1 MSLESSAELDRIH
14 EESQGLDT
22 NDIGFREHENGLRGP
37 YTGDGDDH
45 ITSVKG
51 VAEANNEEVPES
63 WLQAYRDFIPG
74 TEAYQWLVTRLQR
87 EFRLVPTEPNTIG
100 SIGGAIMSSLPS
112 AHKISRRIS
121 TQRCSARFELQWDIF
136 HFFQTQEYPG
146 PPDEV
151 LEGIITLTGS
161 SLDAQAA
168 TCAQYIHQTWPSTGE
183 TTLQLIKEVLKDGD
197 GYLSSCKLSDGTTL
211 SAWVDGSKFIAEAS
225 GVAVSVMEIG
235 EQLAWLGAA
244 LRTSTRQSGL
254 VYCTPNISILHNNAS
269 STLLRLQ
276 LSSADITCEIGFTM
290 EEAPQTPDN
299 ANGQCWHDI
308 FRNPVVVRGYP
319 ILRRVE
325 CSTGLEVP
333 LNIMAGLARTQ
344 RVDRFNDKIYIKGFS
359 TMLIPIRRKEDIL
372 CWHLIYNK
380 DGNRISYL
388 DSDLA
393 QEQGVARLNL
403 EGLRHVLGWCSKAQV
418 LAGSAKAHYP
428 VACSGLPNPDEDCA
442 LAKTWVSAGRMII
455 GGPKFNLGTKDI
467 PIQISRHGYVPRL
480 QWLATKLVLLWD
492 ERDKR
497 GWLINGTSAL
507 LHVLRA
513 SLKHDNEGA
522 LRDLFLCNPED
533 LQEPD
538 NRFTADSAI
547 EVLVKS
553 KNRGLRLYGE
563 KDGDI
568 LLENRID
575 HLYNILEK
583 LIDHQADIAGYCGE
597 KLEGKPR
604 KYLEG
609 WDFEDLMLSTT
620 SDLHARVATIDTS
633 GKSWVD
639 LTRAV
644 HAVTLV
650 GCGFGNI
657 IRPANADICDH
668 WTELPKQ
675 KYYIAGCFSDLNRVV
690 KQHGSLGNPF
700 VRLSQNLIWHT
711 PTTMFEACRCRGAS
725 EKDQCEPVQ
734 TLFPLAL
741 SERLPPRTE
750 AVSEEKHGALI
761 FGTTSHFPWVWGDTG
776 FPQEGEDSKVSDSGI
791 GSSQAISASESESN
805 TRFMMSPSDFHASS
819 GVQNSTAYTSCK
831 RYPRRVYEV
840 GIICALWKELKAVRA
855 LFDSEHGNFNK
866 DEGDDNQ
873 YVLGTLANHIV
884 VAACLPA
891 GEYGTNSAASVA
903 SNMVRSFPALKF
915 CLLVGIA
922 GGAPSEQNDIRLGDV
937 VVGIPEG
944 RSSGVVQYD
953 LGKDKESSIFQVTG
967 SLRGPP
973 RPLTSAIN
981 TLRSV
986 PNPPSEPLKQ
996 HLENITNLMPEYRR
1010 PAQEAMP
1017 CTQCR
1022 SSEKVCSGHHG
1033 RPHTPRPT
1041 MIHYGPIGSGN
1052 SVIKNAT
1059 RRDQLAREHGVLCFE
1074 MEAAGVVNAVSCL
1087 VIRGIC
1093 DYCDVH
1099 KNDDWQNYA
1108 AATAAAY
1115 SKLLLG
1121 VMAGK
1126 QGAG

>member
-1 MSLESSAELDRIH
+1 
-14 EESQGLDT
+14 
-22 NDIGFREHENGLRGP
+22 
-37 YTGDGDDH
+37 
-45 ITSVKG
+45 
-51 VAEANNEEVPES
+51 
-63 WLQAYRDFIPG
+63 
-74 TEAYQWLVTRLQR
+74 
-87 EFRLVPTEPNTIG
+87 
-100 SIGGAIMSSLPS
+100 
-112 AHKISRRIS
+112 
-121 TQRCSARFELQWDIF
+121 
-136 HFFQTQEYPG
+136 
-146 PPDEV
+146 
-151 LEGIITLTGS
+151 
-161 SLDAQAA
+161 
-168 TCAQYIHQTWPSTGE
+168 
-183 TTLQLIKEVLKDGD
+183 
-197 GYLSSCKLSDGTTL
+197 
-211 SAWVDGSKFIAEAS
+211 
-225 GVAVSVMEIG
+225 
-235 EQLAWLGAA
+235 
-244 LRTSTRQSGL
+244 
-254 VYCTPNISILHNNAS
+254 
-269 STLLRLQ
+269 
-276 LSSADITCEIGFTM
+276 M

-359 TMLIPIRRKEDIL
+359 TMLVPTRRKEDIL

-403 EGLRHVLGWCSKAQV
+403 EGLRHVLGWCSKSQV
-418 LAGSAKAHYP
+418 LADGLTNSAKAHYP

-522 LRDLFLCNPED
+522 LRDLFLCSPED

-575 HLYNILEK
+575 HLYNILER

-700 VRLSQNLIWHT
+700 VRLSQKLDMAHT
-711 PTTMFEACRCRGAS
+711 NNHVRGLSMQRCFREGSMRAS
-725 EKDQCEPVQ
+725 AD
-734 TLFPLAL
+734 TFPF
-741 SERLPPRTE
+741 S
-750 AVSEEKHGALI
+750 
-761 FGTTSHFPWVWGDTG
+761 
-776 FPQEGEDSKVSDSGI
+776 
-791 GSSQAISASESESN
+791 
-805 TRFMMSPSDFHASS
+805 
-819 GVQNSTAYTSCK
+819 
-831 RYPRRVYEV
+831 
-840 GIICALWKELKAVRA
+840 IIRE
-855 LFDSEHGNFNK
+855 
-866 DEGDDNQ
+866 
-873 YVLGTLANHIV
+873 
-884 VAACLPA
+884 
-891 GEYGTNSAASVA
+891 VA
-903 SNMVRSFPALKF
+903 SQDRS
-915 CLLVGIA
+915 
-922 GGAPSEQNDIRLGDV
+922 RL
-937 VVGIPEG
+937 
-944 RSSGVVQYD
+944 
-953 LGKDKESSIFQVTG
+953 
-967 SLRGPP
+967 
-973 RPLTSAIN
+973 
-981 TLRSV
+981 
-986 PNPPSEPLKQ
+986 
-996 HLENITNLMPEYRR
+996 
-1010 PAQEAMP
+1010 
-1017 CTQCR
+1017 
-1022 SSEKVCSGHHG
+1022 
-1033 RPHTPRPT
+1033 
-1041 MIHYGPIGSGN
+1041 
-1052 SVIKNAT
+1052 
-1059 RRDQLAREHGVLCFE
+1059 
-1074 MEAAGVVNAVSCL
+1074 
-1087 VIRGIC
+1087 
-1093 DYCDVH
+1093 
-1099 KNDDWQNYA
+1099 
-1108 AATAAAY
+1108 
-1115 SKLLLG
+1115 
-1121 VMAGK
+1121 
-1126 QGAG
+1126 